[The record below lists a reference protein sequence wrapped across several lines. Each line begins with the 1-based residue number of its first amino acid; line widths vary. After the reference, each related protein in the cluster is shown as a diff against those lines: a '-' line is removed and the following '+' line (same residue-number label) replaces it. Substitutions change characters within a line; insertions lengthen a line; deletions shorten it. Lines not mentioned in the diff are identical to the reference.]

1 LAIRRTHPPGPRR
14 GAASTANVILAARS
28 RSSNEYFLCPTA
40 MIFPVITAFTKPR
53 VVHVLLELLKQKQE
67 RLGRGLAGIERTLKG

>member
-1 LAIRRTHPPGPRR
+1 
-14 GAASTANVILAARS
+14 
-28 RSSNEYFLCPTA
+28 